1 MMYGAFSGLASFI
14 LAIVLYMLNKN
25 PLGPVSWLGFW
36 IPILFLVIGIQH
48 HRDKDLGGYI
58 SYGRG
63 VGTGVLITLFLS
75 IVFCVLI
82 YGFATFIGTDI
93 LEGFKQDTFEG
104 LEKAKPYMGDTL
116 YEQAVEETEKLTVG
130 GMVLGEFQRKILGGI
145 IMSLIIA
152 AFMRKQKSIFEQ
164 PSE

>member
-1 MMYGAFSGLASFI
+1 M
-14 LAIVLYMLNKN
+14 
-25 PLGPVSWLGFW
+25 
-36 IPILFLVIGIQH
+36 
-48 HRDKDLGGYI
+48 
-58 SYGRG
+58 
-63 VGTGVLITLFLS
+63 LITLFLS

-82 YGFATFIGTDI
+82 YGFATFIGSDI

-130 GMVLGEFQRKILGGI
+130 GMVLGEFHRKILGGI

-152 AFMRKQKSIFEQ
+152 AFMRKQKSIFDQ
-164 PSE
+164 PTE